1 MRPQLSPKSRRLGE
15 GIALLTAIVALAL
28 ASIAR
33 ADTGNTTFDE
43 ANRLFSEGRYADAA
57 VAYETLARTRG
68 WSAPLLFDLGNA
80 YAQVGH
86 VGRSV
91 LNYERAHVL
100 APRDPDIAANLAYV
114 RATAGL
120 PIPVRPWHQTLARFF
135 TPTTWTL
142 LAVLSLWLSG
152 AGLVATRRWRSRRLV
167 YATAV
172 AALVGVMSVAAM
184 VVLDRDLNHAVVVET
199 KSAPVRVSPFDTA
212 TSEITVSEGQDVT
225 IIGHHGDFLRV
236 RDGQGRTGWVQS
248 TAVQPVVP
256 RQS

>member
-1 MRPQLSPKSRRLGE
+1 MPTQSNP
-15 GIALLTAIVALAL
+15 
-28 ASIAR
+28 
-33 ADTGNTTFDE
+33 TFDE
-43 ANRLFSEGRYADAA
+43 ANRLASEGRYADAA

-68 WSAPLLFDLGNA
+68 WSAPLLYDLANA
-80 YAQVGH
+80 YAQEGK

-114 RATAGL
+114 RTTAGL
-120 PIPVRPWHQTLARFF
+120 PIPVLPWYQTVAWFF

-142 LAVLSLWLSG
+142 LAVLSLWLAG

-167 YATAV
+167 YAAGL
-172 AALVGVMSVAAM
+172 AALVGVIGVANTL
-184 VVLDRDLNHAVVVET
+184 VLDRDLNHAVVVEK

-212 TSEITVSEGQDVT
+212 ASETTLSEGQDVS
-225 IIGHHGDFLRV
+225 IIGRHGDFLRV
-236 RDGQGRTGWVQS
+236 RDGLGRTGWVQS

>member
-1 MRPQLSPKSRRLGE
+1 MRPQLSPKSRRLGT

-28 ASIAR
+28 AGIAR
-33 ADTGNTTFDE
+33 ADTGNTTFNE
-43 ANRLFSEGRYADAA
+43 PNRLFSEGRYADAA
-57 VAYETLARTRG
+57 VAYETLARKHG
-68 WSAPLLFDLGNA
+68 WSAPLLYDLANA
-80 YAQVGH
+80 YAQEGN

-120 PIPVRPWHQTLARFF
+120 PIPVRPWHQTVARFF

-184 VVLDRDLNHAVVVET
+184 VVLDRNLNHAVVVET

-212 TSEITVSEGQDVT
+212 ASETTVSEGQDVS

>member
-1 MRPQLSPKSRRLGE
+1 MTRA
-15 GIALLTAIVALAL
+15 ALPNRQWPSKAICLLATIVTVAF
-28 ASIAR
+28 ASQAR
-33 ADTGNTTFDE
+33 AETSNPTFDE
-43 ANRLFSEGRYADAA
+43 ANRLASEGRYADAA
-57 VAYETLARTRG
+57 AAYETLARKHG
-68 WSAPLLFDLGNA
+68 WSAPLLYDLGNA
-80 YAQVGH
+80 YAQGGN

-91 LNYERAHVL
+91 LSYERAHVL

-120 PIPVRPWHQTLARFF
+120 PIPVRPWYEALARLF

-142 LAVLSLWLSG
+142 FAVLTLWLAG
-152 AGLVATRRWRSRRLV
+152 AGLVATRRWRSRRLIYV
-167 YATAV
+167 AAA
-172 AALVGVMSVAAM
+172 AALVGVMSVAAT
-184 VVLDRDLNHAVVVET
+184 VVLDRDLNHAVVVER

-212 TSEITVSEGQDVT
+212 ASETTVSEGQDVS
-225 IIGHHGDFLRV
+225 IIAHHGDFLRV

>member
-1 MRPQLSPKSRRLGE
+1 MRPQLPPKSRRLGI

-28 ASIAR
+28 AGIAR

-57 VAYETLARTRG
+57 AAYETLARKHG
-68 WSAPLLFDLGNA
+68 WSAPLLYVLGNA
-80 YAQVGH
+80 YAQEGN

-120 PIPVRPWHQTLARFF
+120 PVPMRPWYEALARFF

-142 LAVLSLWLSG
+142 FAVLTLWLAG
-152 AGLVATRRWRSRRLV
+152 AGLVATRRWRSRRLIYV
-167 YATAV
+167 AAV

-199 KSAPVRVSPFDTA
+199 KSAPVRVSPFYTA
-212 TSEITVSEGQDVT
+212 ASETTVSEGQDVS

>member
-1 MRPQLSPKSRRLGE
+1 MTRAAPPKSHWQRKA
-15 GIALLTAIVALAL
+15 ICLLAIIVTVAF
-28 ASIAR
+28 ASQAR
-33 ADTGNTTFDE
+33 ADTSNPTFDE
-43 ANRLFSEGRYADAA
+43 ANRLASEGRYADAA

-68 WSAPLLFDLGNA
+68 WSAPLLYDLGNA
-80 YAQVGH
+80 YAQGGD

-114 RATAGL
+114 RTTAGL
-120 PIPVRPWHQTLARFF
+120 PIPVLPWYQTVARFF

-142 LAVLSLWLSG
+142 LAVLSLWLAG
-152 AGLVATRRWRSRRLV
+152 AGLAATRRWRSRRLIYV
-167 YATAV
+167 AAV
-172 AALVGVMSVAAM
+172 AALVGVIGVANTL
-184 VVLDRDLNHAVVVET
+184 VLDRDLNHAVVVEK

-212 TSEITVSEGQDVT
+212 ASETTLSEGQDVS
-225 IIGHHGDFLRV
+225 IIGHHGDFLLV

>member
-1 MRPQLSPKSRRLGE
+1 MQRLPMRRLR
-15 GIALLTAIVALAL
+15 
-28 ASIAR
+28 ASR
-33 ADTGNTTFDE
+33 
-43 ANRLFSEGRYADAA
+43 
-57 VAYETLARTRG
+57 
-68 WSAPLLFDLGNA
+68 WSAPLLYDLANA
-80 YAQVGH
+80 YAQEGN

-91 LNYERAHVL
+91 LNYEPLTCWRHVI
-100 APRDPDIAANLAYV
+100 PTIAANLAYV

-120 PIPVRPWHQTLARFF
+120 PIPVRPWHQTVARFF

-184 VVLDRDLNHAVVVET
+184 VVLDRNLNHAVVVET

-212 TSEITVSEGQDVT
+212 ASETTVSEGRMV
-225 IIGHHGDFLRV
+225 HHRASRRLPARARWPGTHGL
-236 RDGQGRTGWVQS
+236 GTS

>member
-1 MRPQLSPKSRRLGE
+1 
-15 GIALLTAIVALAL
+15 
-28 ASIAR
+28 
-33 ADTGNTTFDE
+33 
-43 ANRLFSEGRYADAA
+43 
-57 VAYETLARTRG
+57 
-68 WSAPLLFDLGNA
+68 
-80 YAQVGH
+80 
-86 VGRSV
+86 

-100 APRDPDIAANLAYV
+100 APRDSDIAANLAYV

-120 PIPVRPWHQTLARFF
+120 PIPVRPWHQTLARLL

-142 LAVLSLWLSG
+142 FAVLTLWLAG

-172 AALVGVMSVAAM
+172 AALVGVMSVAATM
-184 VVLDRDLNHAVVVET
+184 VLDRDLNHAVVVET

-212 TSEITVSEGQDVT
+212 ASEITVSEGQDVT

-248 TAVQPVVP
+248 AAVQPVVP

>member
-1 MRPQLSPKSRRLGE
+1 MRPQLSPKSRRLGT

-28 ASIAR
+28 AGIAR

-57 VAYETLARTRG
+57 VAYETLARKHG
-68 WSAPLLFDLGNA
+68 WSAPLLYDLGNA
-80 YAQVGH
+80 YAQGGN

-120 PIPVRPWHQTLARFF
+120 PIPVLPWYQTVARFF
-135 TPTTWTL
+135 TPTIWTG

-152 AGLVATRRWRSRRLV
+152 VGFLATPRWRSRRLV
-167 YATAV
+167 YAASV

-212 TSEITVSEGQDVT
+212 ASETTVSEGQDVS

-248 TAVQPVVP
+248 AAVQPVVP

>member
-1 MRPQLSPKSRRLGE
+1 MRPQLSPKSRRPGT

-28 ASIAR
+28 AGIAR

-43 ANRLFSEGRYADAA
+43 ANRLFSEGRYTDAA
-57 VAYETLARTRG
+57 VAYETLARKQG
-68 WSAPLLFDLGNA
+68 WSAPLLYDLGNA
-80 YAQVGH
+80 YAQEGN

-114 RATAGL
+114 RTTAGL
-120 PIPVRPWHQTLARFF
+120 PIPVLPWYQTVARFF
-135 TPTTWTL
+135 TPTIWTFF
-142 LAVLSLWLSG
+142 AVLSLWLAG
-152 AGLVATRRWRSRRLV
+152 AGLAATRRWRSRRLA
-167 YATAV
+167 YATAL
-172 AALVGVMSVAAM
+172 AALVGVMSGAAT

-212 TSEITVSEGQDVT
+212 ASETTVSEGQDVS

-236 RDGQGRTGWVQS
+236 RDGQGRTGWVES
-248 TAVQPVVP
+248 NKVQPVVP